1 MITTLLIPQFV
12 LQVLIKRFNVI
23 VKLQI
28 QITFSDAPQLTL
40 TSPTLRHLKRQREF
54 LL

>member
-23 VKLQI
+23 VKL